1 MIGSKCDVS
10 FNIKY
15 NSSEAITKAVVNYE
29 YPPASG
35 TIVTY
40 DIDNP
45 LPQSGDKVELK
56 DIQIPGTYH
65 LEVKLAIGNVTAKTN
80 ATLVVDRCTAPS
92 SCGAPVIKSV
102 EVLKDGQIVMDYWV
116 DINDFVTLEYQIAT
130 DSNFTNIIYV
140 KGAFD
145 YAQLEYIDM
154 KSGKIP
160 NNTQLYIRIRKY
172 CKSNGI
178 SDWSNV
184 ITFQSGT
191 WRNPLEAR
199 CQASGDDLIEDICYG
214 DRDPILKIEVAL
226 STDKPMIG
234 SLIYLNNDLLAIP
247 ENIKKLYQ
255 NAPDNFKNNG
265 ILWIRF
271 SSINPSF
278 IYLVKSETAEIVD
291 VTQRFKC

>member
-1 MIGSKCDVS
+1 M
-10 FNIKY
+10 
-15 NSSEAITKAVVNYE
+15 NYE

-35 TIVTY
+35 TMVTY
-40 DIDNP
+40 DINNP

-56 DIQIPGTYH
+56 DIQIPGTYN
-65 LEVKLAIGNVTAKTN
+65 LEVKLAIGNVTTKTN

-178 SDWSNV
+178 SDWSDV
-184 ITFQSGT
+184 VTFQSGA
-191 WRNPLEAR
+191 WKSPLEVR
-199 CQASGDDLIEDICYG
+199 CIAKGDDLSEDLCY
-214 DRDPILKIEVAL
+214 DTIYSVWRAEVTL
-226 STDKPMIG
+226 STDKPMVG
-234 SLIYLNNDLLAIP
+234 SLIYLPNGKLAIP
-247 ENIKKLYQ
+247 GNIKDFYQ

-271 SSINPSF
+271 VSVNPSSV
-278 IYLVKSETAEIVD
+278 YVVKPETAEIIEI
-291 VTQRFKC
+291 TQRLKC